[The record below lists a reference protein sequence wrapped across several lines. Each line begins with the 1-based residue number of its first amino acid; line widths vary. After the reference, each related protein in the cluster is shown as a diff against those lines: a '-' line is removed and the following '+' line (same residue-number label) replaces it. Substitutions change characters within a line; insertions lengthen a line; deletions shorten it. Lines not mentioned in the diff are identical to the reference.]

1 MTVTTG
7 PAISGTQS
15 AEDDPSTPLAKPL
28 GMLTRKINKILKLSK
43 RIRKKKNGSTT
54 NRTY

>member
-7 PAISGTQS
+7 PSISGTQS

-28 GMLTRKINKILKLSK
+28 GMLTRQQKQKKIKEYLKG
-43 RIRKKKNGSTT
+43 KKKNGSI